1 MKGKDIVSLG
11 FFSFRISTCLWIVL
25 SWYRDNVTGQ
35 PVRIML
41 TEAGERKV
49 RTRFG
54 LSCEKP
60 DDVPVPMPVTSN
72 SNRQIRMQ
80 LSPATRN
87 TLQGSLSAASS
98 SGSGELVLDAVT
110 ITKLGKA
117 MRSNGILQSDSL
129 GPES

>member
-1 MKGKDIVSLG
+1 
-11 FFSFRISTCLWIVL
+11 
-25 SWYRDNVTGQ
+25 
-35 PVRIML
+35 
-41 TEAGERKV
+41 
-49 RTRFG
+49 
-54 LSCEKP
+54 
-60 DDVPVPMPVTSN
+60 MPVTSN